1 MESSAG
7 LRVAFV
13 VEKLESDLLQYIVES
28 KKQPGDSLSSLDK
41 ISAELKISTGKLREQ
56 LEVARSLG
64 LVEVRPKTG
73 IKLSTY
79 DFFPAVR
86 LSLLYALS
94 TDPSLF
100 EEFSS
105 LRDHIEF
112 GYFEQAV
119 GRLTADDYKKLQDLV
134 QQAWAKLDGNPI
146 HIPHKE
152 HRELHMTI
160 YRRLENPFVQGVLE
174 AYWEAYEA
182 VGFSVLSE
190 YTYLRKVWTYHE
202 GIVDAIIEGK
212 ISEAKQ
218 MLIDHTALRPHTAK
232 KHASSNGTSHGN
244 GVKRK

>member
-1 MESSAG
+1 
-7 LRVAFV
+7 V

-28 KKQPGDSLSSLDK
+28 KLQPGSKLSSLDK

-56 LEVARSLG
+56 LEVARTLG
-64 LVEVRPKTG
+64 LVEVKPKTG
-73 IKLSTY
+73 IKISVY

-94 TDPSLF
+94 TEASLF

-119 GRLTADDYKKLQDLV
+119 DLLTAEDHQHLTDLV
-134 QQAWAKLDGNPI
+134 QNAWRKLDGNPI

-152 HRELHMTI
+152 HRELHMTLF
-160 YRRLENPFVQGVLE
+160 RRLENPFVQGVLE

-190 YTYLRKVWTYHE
+190 YNYLRTVWTYHE
-202 GIVDAIIEGK
+202 SIVNAIIEGNV
-212 ISEAKQ
+212 SEAKAL
-218 MLIDHTALRPHTAK
+218 LIKHTSLRPHTQK
-232 KHASSNGTSHGN
+232 RHAHANGN
-244 GVKRK
+244 GVKRRLEIRD

>member
-1 MESSAG
+1 MRIED
-7 LRVAFV
+7 RIV

-28 KKQPGDSLSSLDK
+28 KKQPGEYLSSLDK
-41 ISAELKISTGKLREQ
+41 LSAELNISTGKLREQ

-64 LVEVRPKTG
+64 LVEVKPRTG
-73 IKLSTY
+73 IKLSPY

-86 LSLLYALS
+86 LSLLYALA
-94 TDPSLF
+94 TDSSRF

-105 LRDHIEF
+105 LRDHLEF
-112 GYFEQAV
+112 GYFEEAV
-119 GRLTADDYKKLQDLV
+119 SLLTPADHERLRDLV
-134 QQAWAKLDGNPI
+134 QAAWSKLDGSPI

-190 YTYLRKVWTYHE
+190 YNYLRKVWTYHE
-202 GIVDAIIEGK
+202 GIVDAIIEGNVA
-212 ISEAKQ
+212 EAKK
-218 MLIDHTALRPHTAK
+218 MLIEHTALRPHTEK
-232 KHASSNGTSHGN
+232 KHAHANGN
-244 GVKRK
+244 GVRRK

>member
-1 MESSAG
+1 
-7 LRVAFV
+7 V

-28 KKQPGDSLSSLDK
+28 KKQPGDRLSSLDEL
-41 ISAELKISTGKLREQ
+41 SAELKISTGKLREQ

-64 LVEVRPKTG
+64 LVEVKPRTG
-73 IKLSTY
+73 IKLSPY

-86 LSLLYALS
+86 FSLLYALA
-94 TDPSLF
+94 TDPSHF
-100 EEFSS
+100 DEFSS

-119 GRLTADDYKKLQDLV
+119 NLLTEEDHKQLSALV
-134 QQAWAKLDGNPI
+134 RSAWSKLDGNPI

-160 YRRLENPFVQGVLE
+160 FRRLENPFVQGVLE

-190 YTYLRKVWTYHE
+190 YNYLRKVWTYHE
-202 GIVDAIIEGK
+202 SIVDAIIDGRVD
-212 ISEAKQ
+212 EAKK
-218 MLIDHTALRPHTAK
+218 LLTEHTSLRPHTQK
-232 KHASSNGTSHGN
+232 KHAHSNGN
-244 GVKRK
+244 GVKKRLEIRD